1 MEKHYLRSVWFADE
15 KRIRSM
21 TKVRAFNEKGSLR
34 IETNLLYFRG
44 KKTKISI
51 AKIRKISIT
60 RQRLSWISMLI
71 VNVLVGAC
79 LAALKFQLPPGFMP
93 TQFVVFSILILLY
106 FNAFAILV
114 SYNTKWIRIEY
125 GNEPDPARLVYFADG
140 SWLGW
145 GGILGG
151 TRKIYQELSV
161 RE

>member
-1 MEKHYLRSVWFADE
+1 MGKHYLRSVWFADE

-21 TKVRAFNEKGSLR
+21 SKVRAFNDKGSLR

-60 RQRLSWISMLI
+60 RQRLSWIGVLI
-71 VNVLVGAC
+71 INVLVGAC
-79 LAALKFQLPPGFMP
+79 LAALKIQLPPGFMP

-106 FNAFAILV
+106 FNALAILV

-125 GNEPDPARLVYFADG
+125 GNEPDPARLAYFADG
-140 SWLGW
+140 TWLGW

-151 TRKIYQELSV
+151 TRKIYQELIA